1 MKKKLILV
9 AAPPACGKTYVSELL
24 AKALGHATYLDKDAL
39 APLLRRAFSLCGQ
52 ATDMDGDFYRE
63 NLRSYEYETI
73 LDIAFS
79 ALRFEEFVILN
90 APFSTEV
97 RDIVFMRSLKEK
109 AHALD
114 AELMLIWVSAPIDVC
129 FERIKARNSDRD
141 WLKIA
146 NWDEYVKK
154 INNNAPTE
162 LESQNAVDKHYAVFS
177 VFGVSENISL
187 KHSVFIFDNAYKI
200 TF

>member
-97 RDIVFMRSLKEK
+97 RNIDFMRSLKEK
-109 AHALD
+109 AHTLD

-146 NWDEYVKK
+146 NWDEYIKK
-154 INNNAPTE
+154 INYNAPTE
-162 LESQNAVDKHYAVFS
+162 LEDKNAVDKFS
-177 VFGVSENISL
+177 
-187 KHSVFIFDNAYKI
+187 IFDTSTDQTTKHALDEVLRMIKDEK
-200 TF
+200 

>member
-97 RDIVFMRSLKEK
+97 RNIDFMRSLKEK

-114 AELMLIWVSAPIDVC
+114 AALMLIWVSAPIDVC

-154 INNNAPTE
+154 INYNAPTE
-162 LESQNAVDKHYAVFS
+162 LESQNAVDKFS
-177 VFGVSENISL
+177 
-187 KHSVFIFDNAYKI
+187 IFDTSTDQTTKHAFDEVLRMI
-200 TF
+200 RDEE

>member
-39 APLLRRAFSLCGQ
+39 APLLLRAFSLCGQ

-97 RDIVFMRSLKEK
+97 RDIDFMRSLKEK

-114 AELMLIWVSAPIDVC
+114 ADLMLIWVSAPIDVC

-154 INNNAPTE
+154 INYNAPTE
-162 LESQNAVDKHYAVFS
+162 LESQNAVDKFS
-177 VFGVSENISL
+177 
-187 KHSVFIFDNAYKI
+187 IFDTSTDQTTKHAFDEVLRMI
-200 TF
+200 RDEE

>member
-1 MKKKLILV
+1 
-9 AAPPACGKTYVSELL
+9 
-24 AKALGHATYLDKDAL
+24 
-39 APLLRRAFSLCGQ
+39 
-52 ATDMDGDFYRE
+52 MDGDFYRE

-97 RDIVFMRSLKEK
+97 RNIDFMQSLKEK

-154 INNNAPTE
+154 INYNAPTE
-162 LESQNAVDKHYAVFS
+162 LESQNAVDKFS
-177 VFGVSENISL
+177 
-187 KHSVFIFDNAYKI
+187 IFDTSTDQTTKHAFDEVLRMI
-200 TF
+200 RDEE